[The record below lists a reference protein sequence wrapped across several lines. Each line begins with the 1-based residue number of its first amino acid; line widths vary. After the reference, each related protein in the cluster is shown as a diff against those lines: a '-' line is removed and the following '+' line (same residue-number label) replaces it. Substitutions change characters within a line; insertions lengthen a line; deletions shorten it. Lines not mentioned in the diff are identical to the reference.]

1 MTKYEFTIE
10 CYNLNSKAELEDA
23 LRDGPTQSDL
33 DNAGLDEDDWIE
45 AVKDAIKMIEGS
57 L

>member
-33 DNAGLDEDDWIE
+33 DNAGLDEDDWTD
-45 AVKDAIKMIEGS
+45 AVKDALKMIEES
-57 L
+57 

>member
-1 MTKYEFTIE
+1 MTRYEFALE
-10 CYNLNSKAELEDA
+10 CYHLNSREELEGA
-23 LRDGPTQSDL
+23 LMEGPTQSDL